1 MFDRKNVN
9 LGCDMFR
16 PINDRPLTE
25 AFHFAGTSV
34 GIQLSGVARQERVIP
49 QLIEDTNQLFTL
61 SGGKRSKD
69 RQDGVIHGIAVTH
82 SYFPSDESLSCRVS
96 NSSREWPPDCDK
108 RSRRRLSSARQSG
121 SSCVAR
127 QRTYSASSSNSS
139 GFNSSTTC
147 LISARLMLEKHTI
160 QLPPNKPAVRQ
171 LKVVKPA
178 TCGDTVRRS
187 QRDGSGRLVQGP
199 CYD

>member
-25 AFHFAGTSV
+25 AFHFARTSV
-34 GIQLSGVARQERVIP
+34 GIQLSGVSRQKRVIA
-49 QLIEDTNQLFTL
+49 QLVENSNQSLTL
-61 SGGKRSKD
+61 SGVERGKNV
-69 RQDGVIHGIAVTH
+69 QDNVIHGIAVAH
-82 SYFPSDESLSCRVS
+82 RYFPSDESLSCKLS

-127 QRTYSASSSNSS
+127 QRTYSASSSSSS

-171 LKVVKPA
+171 LMVVKPA
-178 TCGDTVRRS
+178 PCGDTDGRL
-187 QRDGSGRLVQGP
+187 QRDRAGRFCPRTVL
-199 CYD
+199 